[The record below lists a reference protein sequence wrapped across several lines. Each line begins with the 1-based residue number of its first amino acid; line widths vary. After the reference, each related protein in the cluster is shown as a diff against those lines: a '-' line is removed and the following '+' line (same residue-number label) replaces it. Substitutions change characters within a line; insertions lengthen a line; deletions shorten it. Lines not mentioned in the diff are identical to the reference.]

1 MIKSKLIFVCVCVI
15 FWTTSKQSAQAVPE
29 SIPCMLYTYT
39 QTYACFPPILSRPV
53 LQCTWLGCLAGR
65 VGCLPGPYNVTNM
78 KAELRNEQKIS
89 TWCSSSE
96 LQSRKTTVTVSWLL
110 VSLTLKCCPIVLL
123 FRAKRTLCPTSA
135 KHQEKGGVAELSV
148 RYPGCFWNV

>member
-1 MIKSKLIFVCVCVI
+1 MCVSYFGPLQSNKLRLFLNPFPACY
-15 FWTTSKQSAQAVPE
+15 TLTHR
-29 SIPCMLYTYT
+29 CMHVS
-39 QTYACFPPILSRPV
+39 PHPV

-89 TWCSSSE
+89 TCCSSSE

-110 VSLTLKCCPIVLL
+110 VSLTLKCCPIVSL

-148 RYPGCFWNV
+148 RYPGCF

>member
-1 MIKSKLIFVCVCVI
+1 MIKSKLIFVCVCHILDHFKAISSGCSWIHSLHVI
-15 FWTTSKQSAQAVPE
+15 HLHTDV
-29 SIPCMLYTYT
+29 CM
-39 QTYACFPPILSRPV
+39 FPPILSRPV

-96 LQSRKTTVTVSWLL
+96 LQSRKTTVTVNWLL
-110 VSLTLKCCPIVLL
+110 VSLTWKCCPIVSL

>member
-1 MIKSKLIFVCVCVI
+1 MCVSY
-15 FWTTSKQSAQAVPE
+15 FRPLQSNQLRLFLHPFPA
-29 SIPCMLYTYT
+29 CYTLT
-39 QTYACFPPILSRPV
+39 HRRMHVSPILFRPV

-110 VSLTLKCCPIVLL
+110 VSLTLKCCPIVSL

-148 RYPGCFWNV
+148 RYLGCFWNV